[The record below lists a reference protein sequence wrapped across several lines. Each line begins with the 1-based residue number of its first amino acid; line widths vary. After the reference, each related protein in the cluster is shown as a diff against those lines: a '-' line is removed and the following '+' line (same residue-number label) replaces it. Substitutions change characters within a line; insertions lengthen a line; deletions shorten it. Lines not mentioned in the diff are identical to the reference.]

1 ARRFPLKQTRTDNK
15 IRKIEKK
22 DYYYWW
28 SKKKERNTEQPKE
41 MAVASSLSL
50 SLFSSAA
57 SSKRVTLSSLS
68 ATNDPTVSLSSVQA
82 SPDEASNL
90 KRRREL
96 LVGFGGAVAATAST
110 LIPIHSASAE
120 EMMKMYQTYIDREDG
135 YTYIYPSDWRDFDFR
150 GHDSAFK
157 DRYMQ
162 LQNVRVRFIP
172 TKKKDIHEFGPMEQV
187 IGDLIG
193 KVYAAPNQR
202 PTIYSMEEKNVEGT
216 NYYTFEYELRSPNY
230 ASVSFATIAIGNGRY
245 YTLIVGANE
254 RRWKRY
260 RNQLKVVADSFKL
273 LEI

>member
-1 ARRFPLKQTRTDNK
+1 
-15 IRKIEKK
+15 
-22 DYYYWW
+22 
-28 SKKKERNTEQPKE
+28 

-50 SLFSSAA
+50 SLFSTTAAAA
-57 SSKRVTLSSLS
+57 SVAKRVTAVSSLS
-68 ATNDPTVSLSSVQA
+68 PSNDPSVSLSPEHGEVS
-82 SPDEASNL
+82 SL
-90 KRRREL
+90 KRRQL
-96 LVGFGGAVAATAST
+96 LAGFGGALTASSLT
-110 LIPIHSASAE
+110 PLHSASAE
-120 EMMKMYQTYIDREDG
+120 EMMKMYQTYTDWEDG

-162 LQNVRVRFIP
+162 LHNVRVRFIP

-187 IGDLIG
+187 ITDLITH
-193 KVYAAPNQR
+193 VYAAPIQR
-202 PTIYSMEEKNVEGT
+202 PTIYSMEEVWLCKNVEGT
-216 NYYTFEYELRSPNY
+216 NYYTFEYLLTSPNY
-230 ASVSFATIAIGNGRY
+230 SSVSFATIAIGNGRY